1 MRSRC
6 GQQGTTYHTAPP
18 RASKKNNPKQNT
30 MNNLGTTYTDAEAA
44 IIIRSLVAHNE
55 HDDANILAA
64 TYFAERSNPLTIEG
78 KLIRSILDT
87 LRNIA
92 QRHADCGSLSPDDA
106 DDRYYSMRTLRATA
120 ERLWPFEAREIF
132 AAL

>member
-1 MRSRC
+1 M
-6 GQQGTTYHTAPP
+6 T
-18 RASKKNNPKQNT
+18 
-30 MNNLGTTYTDAEAA
+30 NLGTTYTDAEAA
-44 IIIRSLVAHNE
+44 TIIRSLVAHNE
-55 HDDANILAA
+55 HDEADILAA

-78 KLIRSILDT
+78 RLFRSILET

-92 QRHADCGSLSPDDA
+92 QRHADRGSLTPDDF

-132 AAL
+132 SAL

>member
-1 MRSRC
+1 
-6 GQQGTTYHTAPP
+6 
-18 RASKKNNPKQNT
+18 
-30 MNNLGTTYTDAEAA
+30 MNNLGTTYTAAEAA
-44 IIIRSLVAHNE
+44 TIIRSLVAHNE
-55 HDDANILAA
+55 HDDANIIAA

-78 KLIRSILDT
+78 KLFRSILDT

-92 QRHADCGSLSPDDA
+92 QRHADRGSITPDDA